1 MIRQIWQRILNL
13 WRQIQRRF
21 RKPAP
26 PPPKPTPIR
35 TFEEC
40 EQKFMAL
47 LEGVEQGWSRGEIKG
62 FLIGSKINDAEW
74 VNWLQEFGDRLLV
87 SPENHLEL
95 GRRMVRLGE
104 MDCGR
109 ISEVAGNIGRELLAG
124 ESLNRNPVEES
135 LQIRED
141 IQELPEK
148 TEETGF
154 FPVSGGVAESIE
166 REISQEVE
174 ELFNQAVDNYE
185 FGYLE
190 SALAY
195 YDKVIEMQP
204 DFYQAWINR
213 SKVLDRLGRY
223 QEATTNYYTAIALQS
238 GNKKVFSDNWFEM
251 GVSPTDNSFVDN
263 QGNCISLSKY
273 EVTMLSE
280 YGVTIF
286 SAEREISQEAEELFN
301 QGVECYLTGDLEG
314 AIAVLKKVL
323 EIDPKSHLAW
333 YNLGYALND
342 LTRYIEAI
350 EAYETA
356 LKIDPKDP
364 IDPKYPRT
372 WLGLGNALRG
382 LERYTEAE
390 VALKQA
396 LEIDPKY
403 HIAWSNLGNI
413 LKYLGRYKEAIAAFE
428 KALEIDPKY
437 HAAWNGLGATLNDL
451 GGDKKAIAAFE
462 KALEI
467 DPKSHITWSNLGT
480 TLTNFGQYSEAI
492 AAFDRALEITGEQYR
507 DAWVNRGFAFF
518 NSWRYIEAIQNWDE
532 GLQKYLPSNRDYR
545 LACGQLH
552 QQKGKAHY
560 EHGKETFTYFESFHK
575 AKASY
580 EQARDFLK
588 SPLIPETYLE
598 VMQGL
603 ITVCRSLGYP
613 KTSEYLAEATTV
625 LETLLLDNETHPE
638 IKQRLQRKF
647 AGLYQLEV
655 DILVEAGD
663 KVNALEK
670 AESRKN
676 FCLQWMRATSP
687 NPTASPAYPQ
697 IRDLLA
703 NNTATAIIYWHLSPV
718 SLTAFIITPDKFE
731 VISTPV
737 TDIFAKR
744 HSQSLEKWLE
754 NWKTNYQNY
763 CQTTS
768 KQQTK
773 ESHPWRESM
782 TAQLQQLAD
791 ILKIP
796 EICTHLTNI
805 QHLILIPHRDL
816 HLLPLDSLFLPPFP
830 LEGVGTGG
838 VGTGALPLQNPGRG
852 NPPVVAPI
860 IGTGA
865 LPLQNPGRGN
875 PPVVAPII
883 GTGALPLQNPGRGN
897 PVVAPII
904 RSITRLPS
912 AQIAIQQQQ
921 QTPTE
926 IGTNS
931 LVIIG
936 KTDYEYPP
944 IEAAAISQINQT
956 HRPSNAST
964 KTAIIQALKA
974 SSSVFH
980 YTGHAYHNTEKS
992 EASALMLA
1000 KNEELTLTDIL
1011 QLKFV
1016 NYYLVCLSA
1025 CETGITKKGE
1035 LIDEFVGIAS
1045 GFLPE
1050 TNYVISTLWRA
1061 EERSSAFLMI
1071 YFYQL
1076 WKQGIQPPE
1085 ALQQA
1090 KDWLRELTNGKLGE
1104 WYAGEL
1110 LPLLRNAEFD
1120 NKVDI
1125 LYSCGIDASILQ
1137 ENLATIDEKPY
1148 EHPYYWA
1155 AFNITGNG

>member
-1 MIRQIWQRILNL
+1 MFRQIWQRILNL

-21 RKPAP
+21 RKQPAP

-35 TFEEC
+35 SFGEY

-47 LEGVEQGWSRGEIKG
+47 LEGVAEGWSRGEIKG

-74 VNWLQEFGDRLLV
+74 VNWLQEFGERLLV
-87 SPENHLEL
+87 SPETYLEL
-95 GRRMVRLGE
+95 GGRMVRLGE
-104 MDCGR
+104 MNCGR
-109 ISEVAGNIGRELLAG
+109 ISQVAGKIGRELLP
-124 ESLNRNPVEES
+124 PV
-135 LQIRED
+135 
-141 IQELPEK
+141 K
-148 TEETGF
+148 AKETGF
-154 FPVSGGVAESIE
+154 SPVSGGDN
-166 REISQEVE
+166 EV
-174 ELFNQAVDNYE
+174 FPPQTPV
-185 FGYLE
+185 
-190 SALAY
+190 
-195 YDKVIEMQP
+195 
-204 DFYQAWINR
+204 
-213 SKVLDRLGRY
+213 
-223 QEATTNYYTAIALQS
+223 S
-238 GNKKVFSDNWFEM
+238 GNPHP
-251 GVSPTDNSFVDN
+251 SPN
-263 QGNCISLSKY
+263 G
-273 EVTMLSE
+273 EV
-280 YGVTIF
+280 
-286 SAEREISQEAEELFN
+286 SQEAQELYN
-301 QGVECYLTGDLEG
+301 EGIDRYYAGDLGG
-314 AIAVLKKVL
+314 AIA
-323 EIDPKSHLAW
+323 
-333 YNLGYALND
+333 
-342 LTRYIEAI
+342 
-350 EAYETA
+350 AY
-356 LKIDPKDP
+356 
-364 IDPKYPRT
+364 
-372 WLGLGNALRG
+372 
-382 LERYTEAE
+382 
-390 VALKQA
+390 
-396 LEIDPKY
+396 
-403 HIAWSNLGNI
+403 
-413 LKYLGRYKEAIAAFE
+413 E

-437 HAAWNGLGATLNDL
+437 HYAWNGLGNALNDL
-451 GGDKKAIAAFE
+451 GRNSEAIAAYEKALEIDPKYHYAWNGLGNALNDLGCNIKAIAAFE

-467 DPKSHITWSNLGT
+467 DPKSHIPWNGLGITLNDLGRYSEAIAAFKKALEIDPKYHHTWNGLGI
-480 TLTNFGQYSEAI
+480 TLKYLGRYSEAI
-492 AAFDRALEITGEQYR
+492 AAFDKALEITGDQLWK
-507 DAWVNRGFAFF
+507 AWANRGWAFF
-518 NSWRYIEAIQNWDE
+518 YSGPYIEAIQNWDE

-545 LACGQLH
+545 LACGQLQ

-560 EHGKETFTYFESFHK
+560 EHGKETFTYLESFHK

-580 EQARDFLK
+580 EQAREFLK

-603 ITVCRSLGYP
+603 ITVCRSLGDP
-613 KTSEYLAEATTV
+613 KTREYLTEATTV
-625 LETLLLDNETHPE
+625 LETLLLDNQTHPE

-655 DILVEAGD
+655 DMFVQAG
-663 KVNALEK
+663 KKANALEK

-687 NPTASPAYPQ
+687 NRTNSPTYPQ

-718 SLTAFIITPDKFE
+718 SLTAFIITLDKFE
-731 VISTPV
+731 VIATPV
-737 TDIFAKR
+737 IDIFAKR
-744 HSQSLEKWLE
+744 NSQSLEKWLE

-768 KQQTK
+768 KQQSK

-782 TAQLQQLAD
+782 TAQLPQLAD

-805 QHLILIPHRDL
+805 QNLILIPHRDL
-816 HLLPLDSLFLPPFP
+816 HLLPLDSLFLPPFFTDA
-830 LEGVGTGG
+830 VTDTGKN
-838 VGTGALPLQNPGRG
+838 Q
-852 NPPVVAPI
+852 
-860 IGTGA
+860 
-865 LPLQNPGRGN
+865 
-875 PPVVAPII
+875 
-883 GTGALPLQNPGRGN
+883 
-897 PVVAPII
+897 I

-921 QTPTE
+921 QNPTE

-956 HRPSNAST
+956 HRPSNATT
-964 KTAIIQALKA
+964 KTAIIQALKTNGGI
-974 SSSVFH
+974 FH
-980 YTGHAYHNTEKS
+980 YTGHAYHDTEKS

-1016 NYYLVCLSA
+1016 DYYLVCLSA

-1076 WKQGIQPPE
+1076 WKQGIQPPA

-1125 LYSCGIDASILQ
+1125 LFSCGIDASILQ

>member
-1 MIRQIWQRILNL
+1 
-13 WRQIQRRF
+13 
-21 RKPAP
+21 
-26 PPPKPTPIR
+26 
-35 TFEEC
+35 
-40 EQKFMAL
+40 MAL
-47 LEGVEQGWSRGEIKG
+47 LEGVEEGWSRGGIKG

-74 VNWLQEFGDRLLV
+74 VNWLQEFGERLLV
-87 SPENHLEL
+87 SPETNLEL
-95 GRRMVRLGE
+95 GGRMVRLGE
-104 MDCGR
+104 INCGK
-109 ISEVAGNIGRELLAG
+109 ISEVAGKIGRQLLAG
-124 ESLNRNPVEES
+124 ESLNRNLSKQAAGTGLFSVFGGGNERFSQTKQVSDNPDAGDNIVSRLLAKHRDNSVAANES
-135 LQIRED
+135 DSTSQ
-141 IQELPEK
+141 
-148 TEETGF
+148 
-154 FPVSGGVAESIE
+154 AESRE
-166 REISQEVE
+166 REVSQEV
-174 ELFNQAVDNYE
+174 
-185 FGYLE
+185 
-190 SALAY
+190 
-195 YDKVIEMQP
+195 K
-204 DFYQAWINR
+204 
-213 SKVLDRLGRY
+213 
-223 QEATTNYYTAIALQS
+223 
-238 GNKKVFSDNWFEM
+238 
-251 GVSPTDNSFVDN
+251 
-263 QGNCISLSKY
+263 
-273 EVTMLSE
+273 
-280 YGVTIF
+280 
-286 SAEREISQEAEELFN
+286 ELFN
-301 QGVECYLTGDLEG
+301 QGFDCYKAGDLEG
-314 AIAVLKKVL
+314 
-323 EIDPKSHLAW
+323 
-333 YNLGYALND
+333 
-342 LTRYIEAI
+342 
-350 EAYETA
+350 
-356 LKIDPKDP
+356 
-364 IDPKYPRT
+364 
-372 WLGLGNALRG
+372 
-382 LERYTEAE
+382 
-390 VALKQA
+390 
-396 LEIDPKY
+396 
-403 HIAWSNLGNI
+403 
-413 LKYLGRYKEAIAAFE
+413 AIAAFE
-428 KALEIDPKY
+428 KALEIDPEYCYSWYGVGLTLNNLGRNSEAITAYEKALEIDPKFHY
-437 HAAWNGLGATLNDL
+437 AWSNLGATLNNLDRNSEAIAAYEKALEIDPRSHIVWRNLGNALRGLGCYSEAIAAYEKALEIDPKFHYAWNGLGNALQEL
-451 GGDKKAIAAFE
+451 GRNTEAITAFE

-467 DPKSHITWSNLGT
+467 DPKSHIVWYGLGG
-480 TLTNFGQYSEAI
+480 TLRGLGRNTEAITAFEKALEIDPKFHLAWKWLGNALRGLGRYSEAI
-492 AAFDRALEITGEQYR
+492 AANNKALEIDPKYSSAWNELGEILIDLGRYSEAITAYNKALEIDPKFDSAWCGLGNALNGLGRNSEAITAFEKALEIDPKFHYAWNGLGNALNNVGRNSEAITAYDKALEITGDQLWQ
-507 DAWVNRGFAFF
+507 AWDNRGLTFF

-603 ITVCRSLGYP
+603 ITVCRSLGDP

-687 NPTASPAYPQ
+687 NRTESPTYPQ
-697 IRDLLA
+697 IRHLLA
-703 NNTATAIIYWHLSPV
+703 NNTETAIIYWHLSPV
-718 SLTAFIITPDKFE
+718 SLTAFIITPDKFQ
-731 VISTPV
+731 VIATPV

-744 HSQSLEKWLE
+744 DSQSLEKWLE

-763 CQTTS
+763 CQTTN
-768 KQQTK
+768 KQQSK

-782 TAQLQQLAD
+782 TAQLPQLAD

-838 VGTGALPLQNPGRG
+838 VGTGALPLQN
-852 NPPVVAPI
+852 A
-860 IGTGA
+860 
-865 LPLQNPGRGN
+865 
-875 PPVVAPII
+875 
-883 GTGALPLQNPGRGN
+883 GRGN

-921 QTPTE
+921 QNPTE
-926 IGTNS
+926 ITPNS
-931 LVIIG
+931 MLMVEHSQG
-936 KTDYEYPP
+936 KSALKFTQ

-956 HRPSNAST
+956 NRTFNAAT
-964 KTAIIQALKA
+964 KTEIIAALK
-974 SSSVFH
+974 SNSGIFH

-992 EASALMLA
+992 ENSALLLGTG
-1000 KNEELTLTDIL
+1000 EELTLTDIL
-1011 QLKFV
+1011 QLKLV
-1016 NYYLVCLSA
+1016 DYYLVCLSA

-1050 TNYVISTLWRA
+1050 TNYIISTLWRVD
-1061 EERSSAFLMI
+1061 ERSSALLTI

-1090 KDWLRELTNGKLGE
+1090 KDWLRQLTNGKLGE

-1110 LPLLRNAEFD
+1110 LPLLREAEFD
-1120 NKVDI
+1120 NI
-1125 LYSCGIDASILQ
+1125 FFFEREASRLQ
-1137 ENLATIDEKPY
+1137 KKLAKIDEKPY
-1148 EHPYYWA
+1148 EHPYHWA
-1155 AFNITGNG
+1155 AFTITGNG